1 MEYKGFT
8 IVDMG
13 WGFHVYGTSANTI
26 KYGFVR
32 NFETIQEAMDYIDNY
47 LNG

>member
-1 MEYKGFT
+1 MEYKGFS
-8 IVDMG
+8 IIDCG
-13 WGFHVYGTSANTI
+13 WGYHVYGTSTNTI

-32 NFETIQEAMDYIDNY
+32 NFETIEEAMDYIDN

>member
-13 WGFHVYGTSANTI
+13 WGYHVYGTSANTI
-26 KYGFVR
+26 KYGFAR
-32 NFETIQEAMDYIDNY
+32 NFETIQEAMDYINN

>member
-1 MEYKGFT
+1 MQYKGFT
-8 IVDMG
+8 IIDMG
-13 WGFHVYGTSANTI
+13 WGYHVYGTSANTV

-32 NFETIQEAMDYIDNY
+32 NFETIQEAMDCIDN

>member
-8 IVDMG
+8 IIDMG
-13 WGFHVYGTSANTI
+13 WGYHVYGTSVNTV
-26 KYGFVR
+26 KYGFVG
-32 NFETIQEAMDYIDNY
+32 NFETTWEAMYYIDN